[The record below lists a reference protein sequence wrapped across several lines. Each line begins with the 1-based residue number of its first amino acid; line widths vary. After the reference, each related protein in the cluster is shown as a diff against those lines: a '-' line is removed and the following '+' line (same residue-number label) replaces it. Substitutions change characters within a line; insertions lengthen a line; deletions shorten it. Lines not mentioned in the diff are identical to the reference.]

1 VECCPRK
8 LHSLA
13 TAWASHI
20 VAVLTH
26 FRLSPYPRPP
36 SGRQCM
42 QNLANLAAETSANTC
57 TEAAIRSP
65 GRLVLDR
72 PGRRRSRP
80 EPAGGSVHF
89 FAGKCKRPFEIRSA
103 IFVNSRKMIAHA
115 I

>member
-1 VECCPRK
+1 MECCPRK

-20 VAVLTH
+20 VAVLMH

-36 SGRQCM
+36 SGRHCM

-57 TEAAIRSP
+57 TEAAKRSP

-72 PGRRRSRP
+72 PGRREAARSRLAVVKWP
-80 EPAGGSVHF
+80 GSVTQS
-89 FAGKCKRPFEIRSA
+89 GLRLLRS
-103 IFVNSRKMIAHA
+103 VRCRKQVRCG
-115 I
+115 